1 MAEEPAFEDSAGTRF
16 WCHLDAGVEGTLT
29 TEDFGGPVTEECQ
42 IGGTDAGFELLEMR
56 GILRGCNW
64 LPLPR
69 GGPEVGLSL
78 RKGHSQEILLPGLF
92 LEAH

>member
-16 WCHLDAGVEGTLT
+16 WCHVDAGVEGTLT
-29 TEDFGGPVTEECQ
+29 TEDFGGTVTEECQ
-42 IGGTDAGFELLEMR
+42 IRGTDAGFELLEMR

-69 GGPEVGLSL
+69 GVLKLGCHSGRGIA
-78 RKGHSQEILLPGLF
+78 RKSCSRGCS
-92 LEAH
+92 